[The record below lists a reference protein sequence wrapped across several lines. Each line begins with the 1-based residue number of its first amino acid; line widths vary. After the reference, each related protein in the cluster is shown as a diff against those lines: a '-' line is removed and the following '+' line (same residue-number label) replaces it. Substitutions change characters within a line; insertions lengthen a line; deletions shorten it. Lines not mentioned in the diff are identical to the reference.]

1 MKTSQDIVSCYPV
14 NHMLLDL
21 AWWRILCP
29 VKWISD
35 YDHHLS
41 KEATKKFKILFIG
54 ILYKATWKTMKKKAF
69 IQFISQHF
77 FTWGCDQKSIYFDLQ
92 WEKESNFLHVVAIQ
106 AGQKIQ
112 SNLQRKQIFVI
123 CNACQDMLQNVDE
136 IISQPGISH
145 QMGFQSEIDKHWS
158 WLYYTTGFL
167 RL

>member
-1 MKTSQDIVSCYPV
+1 MPDEEIRVLWNECQIMIIIYLKKQPKNSRFYSLVSFTKPHEKPWKRKHSSNLSPNISSLEDETKSQSTLICS
-14 NHMLLDL
+14 
-21 AWWRILCP
+21 
-29 VKWISD
+29 
-35 YDHHLS
+35 
-41 KEATKKFKILFIG
+41 EKKNQI
-54 ILYKATWKTMKKKAF
+54 
-69 IQFISQHF
+69 
-77 FTWGCDQKSIYFDLQ
+77 
-92 WEKESNFLHVVAIQ
+92 FLHVVAIQ